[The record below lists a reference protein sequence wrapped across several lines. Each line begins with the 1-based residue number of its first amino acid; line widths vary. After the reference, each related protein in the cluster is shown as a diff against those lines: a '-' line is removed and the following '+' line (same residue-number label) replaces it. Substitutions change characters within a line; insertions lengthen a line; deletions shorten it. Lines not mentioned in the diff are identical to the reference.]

1 MRRFVLILLMIMLPW
16 QALAATVD
24 TFVHESG
31 DIVMHIAEHEFGIA
45 HHHHDDGSSHHD
57 NSDASREHV
66 CDHAGCSGV
75 AVLADLSLDVSFFP
89 ASVAP
94 PEFSSPLLA
103 GPDLAGLRRPPRTL
117 A

>member
-16 QALAATVD
+16 QAFAATVN
-24 TFVHESG
+24 TFMHES
-31 DIVMHIAEHEFGIA
+31 DNIVMHIAEHELGIS

-57 NSDASREHV
+57 NSEASSEHGS
-66 CDHAGCSGV
+66 DHTGCSGV
-75 AVLADLSLDVSFFP
+75 AVLADLSMDVSFFP

-94 PEFSSPLLA
+94 PEFSSLLLA